1 MSEALGAEPRFTLR
15 VEGDREV
22 LLRRQAEALV
32 AVMPG
37 MANIKRLRV
46 IGAAMVPLGIV
57 YAVAAEMPILGIA
70 LVAIGAAWALILN
83 QGYMVRRI
91 VPTLRRSR
99 ILGVPSN
106 LVIEP
111 TGLHLATGTFTSWT
125 AWSICDQVIEHDG
138 GLAVISSGG
147 SAALDIPPSAFATP
161 GAPPKELVGQWATAW
176 IARAHTAQA
185 APPPPV
191 PSAG

>member
-1 MSEALGAEPRFTLR
+1 MLR
-15 VEGDREV
+15 VAGDREE
-22 LLRRQAEALV
+22 LLRRQADAMV

-37 MANIKRLRV
+37 MANLKRLRV
-46 IGAAMVPLGIV
+46 IGAAMVPLGVI

-70 LVAIGAAWALILN
+70 FAAIGAAWALILN
-83 QGYMVRRI
+83 RGYMVRKI
-91 VPTLRRSR
+91 VPTLRRSL

-125 AWSICDQVIEHDG
+125 AWSICDEVIEHDG

-161 GAPPKELVGQWATAW
+161 GAPPKELVAQWVTAW
-176 IARAHTAQA
+176 IDRARMVQA